1 MDTRPVSAEPAGG
14 AESVV
19 VRTDPVAMTDAPTID
34 VAHALVE
41 RRDVMQASTSARD
54 CEPTEPDLSAL
65 FKGKYLSLT
74 SFRRDGTG
82 VATPVW
88 FVPEG
93 GQLLVLT
100 GAESFKAKRIRRDPS
115 VTIAPCSAA
124 GRLRGEPV
132 RARAEIL
139 PASELSRV
147 EQLMVRKY
155 KIDRLVVLPIYRAV
169 RRLRGF
175 QDDGG
180 SVVIAVTRT

>member
-1 MDTRPVSAEPAGG
+1 MARCELPSADT
-14 AESVV
+14 
-19 VRTDPVAMTDAPTID
+19 
-34 VAHALVE
+34 
-41 RRDVMQASTSARD
+41 QASTSARD
-54 CEPTEPDLSAL
+54 CERPEPDLNAL

-88 FVPEG
+88 FVLEG

-100 GAESFKAKRIRRDPS
+100 GAASFKAKRILRDPT
-115 VTIAPCSAA
+115 VTIARCSAA
-124 GRLRGEPV
+124 GRLRGKPV

-147 EQLMVRKY
+147 EQLMGRKY
-155 KIDRLVVLPIYRAV
+155 RIDRLVVLPIYRAV

-175 QDDGG
+175 HDDGG
-180 SVVIAVTRT
+180 SVVIAVTPT